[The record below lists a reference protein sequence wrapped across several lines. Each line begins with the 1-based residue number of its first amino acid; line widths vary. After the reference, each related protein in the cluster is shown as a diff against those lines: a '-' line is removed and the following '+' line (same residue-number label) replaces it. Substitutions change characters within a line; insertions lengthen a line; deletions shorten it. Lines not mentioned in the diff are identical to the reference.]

1 MTSIII
7 FAFFAIPI
15 AAFVYFICSLISF
28 CIAKSANKRSP
39 GSYSEE
45 ELKGRR
51 EMLIISSVIFGFL
64 FTVILVLIILLYS
77 AVAFM

>member
-1 MTSIII
+1 MFSIIT

-39 GSYSEE
+39 GSYNEE
-45 ELKGRR
+45 ELKSRKTS
-51 EMLIISSVIFGFL
+51 LTVSSVIFGFL
-64 FTVILVLIILLYS
+64 FTVILAFITLLYS